1 PRSPPTP
8 ARFPYTTLFRSFTDL
23 VDNRADAV
31 PVETLGG
38 CTLLQLLRAAQGRQ
52 RTRHII
58 QQRELTRLPRPFGT
72 LLGLDLLPA
81 LADLALVQL
90 QGAGRGA
97 QIAVGKH
104 MGVAPHQLA
113 GDAI

>member
-81 LADLALVQL
+81 LADLDRKSTRLNSSHVKISYA
-90 QGAGRGA
+90 
-97 QIAVGKH
+97 
-104 MGVAPHQLA
+104 
-113 GDAI
+113 